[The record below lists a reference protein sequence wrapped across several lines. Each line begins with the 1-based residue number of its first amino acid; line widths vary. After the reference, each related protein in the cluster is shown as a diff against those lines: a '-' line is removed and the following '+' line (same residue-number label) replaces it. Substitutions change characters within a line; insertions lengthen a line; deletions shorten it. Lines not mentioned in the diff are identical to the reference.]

1 MAKDS
6 SVFVCQQC
14 GMTQP
19 KWSGKCGG
27 CESWNSFVEEGV
39 TSSPFTKTSK
49 YRNRSSSIKFE
60 NLEDQSPEVPRF
72 FSGIAEFDRVCG
84 GGLSRALFFWW
95 EGILELGSQR
105 FYCK

>member
-39 TSSPFTKTSK
+39 TPNPFTKSSK

-60 NLEDQSPEVPRF
+60 NLDDQSPEVSRF
-72 FSGIAEFDRVCG
+72 F
-84 GGLSRALFFWW
+84 W
-95 EGILELGSQR
+95 
-105 FYCK
+105 YC